1 MLTAAVTPRPS
12 PHGAAPSRF
21 ALRRRGGRA
30 ARSPWVPRLRSRS
43 AVPRRGGAA
52 VPAPPAGGPAT
63 EPRRAS
69 RRDGPG
75 ARGAE
80 PSRLGAPP
88 ARRPPAGR
96 ATTAYTRPP
105 PYPTFGRGPEG
116 PRREGGLS
124 AEAKGR
130 GVVAMG
136 RPSLPPAH
144 PEGASAR
151 AFPAGRGRGPPEVNP
166 SGGETARRSHTRLG
180 VTGRARARQQRDQRH
195 RRRLS

>member
-151 AFPAGRGRGPPEVNP
+151 AFPAGRPPSRPRPPRPPREGEAARGRGPD
-166 SGGETARRSHTRLG
+166 GGRPQGATDG
-180 VTGRARARQQRDQRH
+180 VPPR
-195 RRRLS
+195 